1 MLFAVAQSVGSGISL
16 VSDANAY
23 AASPSAQQPG
33 STVFQDEDND
43 DAEDDDS
50 ADDDNDDAE
59 DDADDDNDDAAD
71 EDDDNAEGDDSADD
85 DNVEDDGSADDDT
98 NDDGDVADAPSIND
112 DALKQP
118 LQQASGTSNG
128 TDATVATP
136 GERVALRMFSWM
148 PSGVAVTIRPVDPNT
163 VTAAPG
169 TRAGDLMF
177 VLEAKDASGTQLSTL
192 PAEANLAIR
201 YADDTVAGLNEGNLT
216 LSRLDPT
223 TNQWQPAP
231 KLVREP
237 DSNYVAASVMD
248 LGTYVVSA
256 P

>member
-1 MLFAVAQSVGSGISL
+1 MLFAVAQTVGSGISL

-43 DAEDDDS
+43 EEDDD

-59 DDADDDNDDAAD
+59 DDDADDDNDDAD
-71 EDDDNAEGDDSADD
+71 EDDDNSEDDDSADD
-85 DNVEDDGSADDDT
+85 DNNEDDDTADDDT
-98 NDDGDVADAPSIND
+98 TDDGDVAAAPSIND

-118 LQQASGTSNG
+118 LQQATGTSNG
-128 TDATVATP
+128 ADATVATP

-148 PSGVAVTIRPVDPNT
+148 PAGVAVTIRPIDPNT

-177 VLEAKDASGTQLSTL
+177 VLEAKDASGAQLATL

-201 YADDTVAGLNEGNLT
+201 YADDTVSGLNEGNLT

-223 TNQWQPAP
+223 TNQWQSAP

-237 DSNYVAASVMD
+237 DSNYVAASIMD